1 MFGPELAEIYICGET
16 QSKETAST
24 DALPRVQ
31 RPVTGFTAAADLHL
45 LLDFMPKRL
54 RVVAWDG
61 ITGCYAFRS
70 GRWTASLAEMG
81 VGSHE
86 TIRSGIDDVERRF
99 GRLPSGRFP
108 SRRSGGH
115 R

>member
-1 MFGPELAEIYICGET
+1 MFGRELAEYTSAGKINR
-16 QSKETAST
+16 KR
-24 DALPRVQ
+24 LHPMPRC
-31 RPVTGFTAAADLHL
+31 RSFRGPVTGFMAAADLHL

>member
-1 MFGPELAEIYICGET
+1 ML
-16 QSKETAST
+16 
-24 DALPRVQ
+24 
-31 RPVTGFTAAADLHL
+31 AADQL
-45 LLDFMPKRL
+45 LFARAQRL
-54 RVVAWDG
+54 RIVARDG
-61 ITGCYAFRS
+61 ISVAMRLDRGVGPPRS
-70 GRWTASLAEMG
+70 PEMG

-115 R
+115 RQRIAADRERSGIASAATHRGALAKYGGQNSGEYSGE